1 MKSFDSLGVT
11 AERTSMAVIL
21 LVEDDVFVRNIAE
34 MMIREFGHN
43 TLPADDMEE
52 ALGFLHS
59 AQPIDA
65 LITDIR
71 LKSATQGGFE
81 LAQKAIG
88 LRPKL
93 RVLYVTGNSMT
104 AEMSA
109 LFVDG
114 GQFLQKPYS
123 EIQLQQSVEK
133 LVATSA

>member
-11 AERTSMAVIL
+11 AERMSMAVIL

-34 MMIREFGHN
+34 MMIGEFGHD
-43 TLPADDMEE
+43 TIPADDMEE

-59 AQPIDA
+59 GQPIDA

-81 LAQKAIG
+81 LAHKAID

-93 RVLYVTGNSMT
+93 RVLYVTGNART

-123 EIQLQQSVEK
+123 EIQFQQSVEK
-133 LVATSA
+133 LLATSA

>member
-1 MKSFDSLGVT
+1 
-11 AERTSMAVIL
+11 MALIL

-34 MMIREFGHN
+34 MMIGEFGHT

-59 AQPIDA
+59 ARAIDA

-81 LAQKAIG
+81 LAQKAIF

-93 RVLYVTGNSMT
+93 RVLYVTGNARTS
-104 AEMSA
+104 EMSA

-123 EIQLQQSVEK
+123 EIQFQQSVEK
-133 LVATSA
+133 MLATSV